1 MFFYLNRLI
10 NLINPRVIM
19 TTYYYKQN
27 RLKKLRAFC
36 QVAKYGSVTKAA
48 ERLFASQPT
57 ISLQIQALEREMDV
71 TLFERNGPKITLTA
85 EGRVLYEL
93 SEPLVQSVDHLHET
107 FSAHCG
113 NLSTGELSIAA
124 GESTILYILPE
135 PVRKFTKQYPG
146 IKIRLANE
154 TGRDGLEML
163 RNNDIDIA
171 IGSMLEIPED
181 IDYEPVVTYNP
192 VLIAP
197 KNHPLSKVKDIN
209 LSDITPYG
217 LILPPR
223 HLSTWRI
230 VKMVFAQHNINYTVA
245 LEAGGWEVIKRY
257 VKIGMGISIVT
268 DVCITEQDKED
279 LTIIPL
285 DKYFPKRSY
294 GIVTRKGKFL
304 SIPAERFIDL
314 MKRCY

>member
-1 MFFYLNRLI
+1 MFFYLNR
-10 NLINPRVIM
+10 LINPRVIM